1 MLLFSSLASSPSPRN
16 PPAPPQQ
23 PDYLVGPQDVLTI
36 TVWDQTDLSGK
47 FTVETDGSFTFPLI
61 GRIQAGGL
69 TLRQIEAELKKRL
82 ADGYFKNPQLTV
94 AIDTYRSQRVFINGE
109 VRTPGPYTLT
119 GDMSLIEALSRAGS
133 TTQFAGTEVVIVRA
147 ADGKAA
153 SGPLLP
159 NQVEGATSIRVDLKD
174 LQSGGLSQN
183 VQLKDGD
190 TIYVPLAESVFV
202 FGQVKNP
209 GAYPLRAKD
218 TTIVQ
223 ALSMAGG
230 VTDRGAANRIKIMRI
245 VNGKKT
251 EIKVTLTDIVQPG
264 DTVMV
269 SGTVFLRTLNVRSPN
284 SPRRRPRFFWRDA
297 ATRRLWIARSRAIR

>member
-1 MLLFSSLASSPSPRN
+1 MASSILVAVARVFRPAILLLLFSSVLFAQAAKPVAVS
-16 PPAPPQQ
+16 QQ
-23 PDYLVGPQDVLTI
+23 PDYQVGPQDVLTI
-36 TVWDQTDLSGK
+36 TVWDQNDLSGK

-69 TLRQIEAELKKRL
+69 TLRQIENELKKRL

-94 AIDTYRSQRVFINGE
+94 AVDTYRSQRVFITGE

-133 TTQFAGTEVVIVRA
+133 TTQFAGNEVVIVRA

-153 SGPLLP
+153 TGPLLP
-159 NQVEGATSIRVDLKD
+159 NQVEGATTIRVDLKD
-174 LQSGGLSQN
+174 LQSGGLSKN
-183 VQLKDGD
+183 VPLKDGD

-209 GAYPLRAKD
+209 GEYPLRRKD
-218 TTIVQ
+218 TTVLQ

-245 VNGKKT
+245 VSGKKT
-251 EIKVTLTDIVQPG
+251 EIKVTLTDIVLPG

-269 SGTVFLRTLNVRSPN
+269 PERYF
-284 SPRRRPRFFWRDA
+284 
-297 ATRRLWIARSRAIR
+297 

>member
-1 MLLFSSLASSPSPRN
+1 MASSTFVAVARVFR
-16 PPAPPQQ
+16 PAILLPLLSALLLAQAPKPVAVSQQ
-23 PDYLVGPQDVLTI
+23 PDYQVGPQDVLTI
-36 TVWDQTDLSGK
+36 TVWDQNDLSGK

-69 TLRQIEAELKKRL
+69 TLRQVETELKKRL

-94 AIDTYRSQRVFINGE
+94 AVDTYRSQRVFITGE

-133 TTQFAGTEVVIVRA
+133 TTQFAGNEVVIVRA

-153 SGPLLP
+153 TGPLLP
-159 NQVEGATSIRVDLKD
+159 NQVEGATTIRIDLKD
-174 LQSGGLSQN
+174 LQSGGLSKN
-183 VQLKDGD
+183 VPLKDGD

-209 GAYPLRAKD
+209 GEYPLRRKD
-218 TTIVQ
+218 TTVLQ

-230 VTDRGAANRIKIMRI
+230 VTDRGAANRIKIVRI
-245 VNGKKT
+245 VSGKKT
-251 EIKVTLTDIVQPG
+251 EIKVTLTDIVLPG

-269 SGTVFLRTLNVRSPN
+269 PERYF
-284 SPRRRPRFFWRDA
+284 
-297 ATRRLWIARSRAIR
+297 

>member
-1 MLLFSSLASSPSPRN
+1 MVSSTILLLSSLLFAQVPKPAAPS
-16 PPAPPQQ
+16 QQ
-23 PDYLVGPQDVLTI
+23 PDYLVGPQDVLNI
-36 TVWDQTDLSGK
+36 TVWDQADLSGK

-69 TLRQIEAELKKRL
+69 TLRQIENELKKRL

-94 AIDTYRSQRVFINGE
+94 AVDTYRSQRVFITGE
-109 VRTPGPYTLT
+109 VRTPGTYTLT

-133 TTQFAGTEVVIVRA
+133 TTQFAGNEVVIVRA
-147 ADGKAA
+147 AEGKVV

-159 NQVEGATSIRVDLKD
+159 NQVEGATTIRLDLKE
-174 LQSGGLSQN
+174 LQSGGLSKN
-183 VQLKDGD
+183 VPLKDGD

-209 GAYPLRAKD
+209 GEYPLRRKD
-218 TTIVQ
+218 TTVIQ
-223 ALSMAGG
+223 AISMAGG
-230 VTDRGAANRIKIMRI
+230 ATDRGATNRIKIMRI

-264 DTVMV
+264 DTIMV
-269 SGTVFLRTLNVRSPN
+269 PQRYF
-284 SPRRRPRFFWRDA
+284 
-297 ATRRLWIARSRAIR
+297 

>member
-1 MLLFSSLASSPSPRN
+1 LLSIQVPK
-16 PPAPPQQ
+16 PAATSQQ
-23 PDYLVGPQDVLTI
+23 ADYVVGPQDVLTI
-36 TVWDQTDLSGK
+36 TVWDQNDLSGK

-69 TLRQIEAELKKRL
+69 TLRQIEDELKKRL

-94 AIDTYRSQRVFINGE
+94 AVDTYRSQRVFITGE

-133 TTQFAGTEVVIVRA
+133 TTQFAGNEVVIVRA

-153 SGPLLP
+153 TGPLLP

-174 LQSGGLSQN
+174 LQSGGLSKN
-183 VQLKDGD
+183 VPLRDGD

-209 GAYPLRAKD
+209 GEYPLRRKD
-218 TTIVQ
+218 TTVIQ
-223 ALSMAGG
+223 AVSMAGG
-230 VTDRGAANRIKIMRI
+230 ATDRGATNRIRIMRI

-264 DTVMV
+264 DTIIVPERY
-269 SGTVFLRTLNVRSPN
+269 F
-284 SPRRRPRFFWRDA
+284 
-297 ATRRLWIARSRAIR
+297 

>member
-1 MLLFSSLASSPSPRN
+1 MVSSTILLLLSSLLFAQ
-16 PPAPPQQ
+16 PPKPVAVSQQ

-36 TVWDQTDLSGK
+36 TVWDQADLSGK

-69 TLRQIEAELKKRL
+69 TLRQVENELKKRL

-94 AIDTYRSQRVFINGE
+94 GVDTYRSQRVFITGE

-147 ADGKAA
+147 ADGKTAT
-153 SGPLLP
+153 GPLLP
-159 NQVEGATSIRVDLKD
+159 NQVEGATTIRVDLKD
-174 LQSGGLSQN
+174 LQSGGLSKN
-183 VQLKDGD
+183 VPLKDGD

-209 GAYPLRAKD
+209 GEYPLRRKD
-218 TTIVQ
+218 TTVLQ

-230 VTDRGAANRIKIMRI
+230 VTDRGAANRIKIVRI
-245 VNGKKT
+245 VSGKKT
-251 EIKVTLTDIVQPG
+251 EIKVTLTDIVLPG

-269 SGTVFLRTLNVRSPN
+269 PERYF
-284 SPRRRPRFFWRDA
+284 
-297 ATRRLWIARSRAIR
+297 

>member
-1 MLLFSSLASSPSPRN
+1 MASRILVLLFFSLTFTQ
-16 PPAPPQQ
+16 PPKSVAVSQQ

-36 TVWDQTDLSGK
+36 TVWDQNDLSGK

-94 AIDTYRSQRVFINGE
+94 AVDTYRSQRVFITGE
-109 VRTPGPYTLT
+109 VRTPGTYTLT

-133 TTQFAGTEVVIVRA
+133 TTQFAGAEVVIVRTA
-147 ADGKAA
+147 AGKAA

-159 NQVEGATSIRVDLKD
+159 NQVENATSIRVDLKE
-174 LQSGGLSQN
+174 LQSGGLTHN

-190 TIYVPLAESVFV
+190 TIFVPAAETVYV

-209 GAYPLRAKD
+209 GAYPLRTKD
-218 TTIVQ
+218 TTVLQ
-223 ALSMAGG
+223 ALALAGG
-230 VTDRGAANRIKIMRI
+230 VTDRGATNRIKIVRI
-245 VNGKKT
+245 VDGKKK
-251 EIKVTLTDIVQPG
+251 EIKVGLTDIIQPG
-264 DTVMV
+264 DTIMV
-269 SGTVFLRTLNVRSPN
+269 PERYF
-284 SPRRRPRFFWRDA
+284 
-297 ATRRLWIARSRAIR
+297 

>member
-1 MLLFSSLASSPSPRN
+1 MVSSAIVLLFSSLLFAQPAKPAASS
-16 PPAPPQQ
+16 QQ

-36 TVWDQTDLSGK
+36 TVWDQNDLSGK

-69 TLRQIEAELKKRL
+69 TLRQIENELKKRL

-94 AIDTYRSQRVFINGE
+94 AVDTYRSQRVFITGE
-109 VRTPGPYTLT
+109 VRTPGTYTLT

-133 TTQFAGTEVVIVRA
+133 TTQFAGNECVIVRA
-147 ADGKAA
+147 GEGKATA
-153 SGPLLP
+153 GPLLP
-159 NQVEGATSIRVDLKD
+159 NQVEGATTIRVDLKD
-174 LQSGGLSQN
+174 LQSGGLSKN
-183 VQLKDGD
+183 IPLRDGD
-190 TIYVPLAESVFV
+190 TIFVPAAETVYV

-218 TTIVQ
+218 TSVLQ

-230 VTDRGAANRIKIMRI
+230 VTDRGSTNRIKIVRI
-245 VNGKKT
+245 VKGKKT
-251 EIKVTLTDIVQPG
+251 EIKVGLTDLVLPG

-269 SGTVFLRTLNVRSPN
+269 PERYF
-284 SPRRRPRFFWRDA
+284 
-297 ATRRLWIARSRAIR
+297 

>member
-1 MLLFSSLASSPSPRN
+1 MVSSAIVLLFSSLLFAQPAKPATPS
-16 PPAPPQQ
+16 QQ

-36 TVWDQTDLSGK
+36 TVWDQNDLSGK

-69 TLRQIEAELKKRL
+69 TLRQVENELKKRL

-94 AIDTYRSQRVFINGE
+94 GVDTYRSQRVFITGE

-133 TTQFAGTEVVIVRA
+133 TTQFAGNEVVIVRA

-153 SGPLLP
+153 TGPLLP
-159 NQVEGATSIRVDLKD
+159 NQVEGATTIRIDLKD
-174 LQSGGLSQN
+174 LQSGGLSKN
-183 VQLKDGD
+183 VPLKDGD

-209 GAYPLRAKD
+209 GEYPLRRKD
-218 TTIVQ
+218 TTVIQ
-223 ALSMAGG
+223 AISMAGG
-230 VTDRGAANRIKIMRI
+230 ATDRGATNRIKIMRI
-245 VNGKKT
+245 VSGKKT
-251 EIKVTLTDIVQPG
+251 EIKVTLTDIVLPG

-269 SGTVFLRTLNVRSPN
+269 PERYF
-284 SPRRRPRFFWRDA
+284 
-297 ATRRLWIARSRAIR
+297 